1 MLLEKDSLVESTDI
15 GLQNINARYRVL
27 KQPGVVIK
35 KDDHDFTSIISL
47 IVLEDKWTSRL

>member
-27 KQPGVVIK
+27 KQPGVVIE